1 MAELGKLI
9 AEARSIDVGQ
19 ASWLLEAS
27 TLSRAICET
36 VLSDPTELASVQHAV
51 KKTAEQAGCDWIVGA
66 SPAADRVVRELNLP
80 SGQEPSR
87 ALLFELV
94 RVTGATFARAQQE
107 LLHVDVV
114 PAVFVD
120 VNPSSRPGAVL
131 EVGGVGPQSLG
142 S

>member
-36 VLSDPTELASVQHAV
+36 VLSDPAELASVQHAV
-51 KKTAEQAGCDWIVGA
+51 KKTAAQAGCDWIVGA

-107 LLHVDVV
+107 LRHVDVV

-120 VNPSSRPGAVL
+120 VNPSSRPGGVL
-131 EVGGVGPQSLG
+131 EVGGVGSQSLG